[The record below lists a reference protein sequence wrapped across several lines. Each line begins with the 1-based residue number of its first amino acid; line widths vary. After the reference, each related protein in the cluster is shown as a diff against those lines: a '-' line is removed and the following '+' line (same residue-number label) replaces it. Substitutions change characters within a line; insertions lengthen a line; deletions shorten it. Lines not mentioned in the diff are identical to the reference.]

1 MPRGP
6 APGEIRGR
14 SPRRLTPLRRR
25 TAAVG
30 SLLAA
35 VVTCLILCALLI
47 VATPRPATQIAVPVS
62 YQADLVKF
70 RGAAP
75 YQVVA
80 PRSLPAGWQP
90 VSSRLTVVPGGA
102 VSWHLGFVTPSGGI
116 ASLEESNESP
126 AQFILRM
133 TSDGNILP
141 GVWSGGAWWSRR
153 WRPDKDQRSLSR
165 SAPGAFTVV
174 VTGTAGWQELYALAG
189 SLGQQP

>member
-1 MPRGP
+1 VIGAARRDRRPQSP
-6 APGEIRGR
+6 AADTAAP
-14 SPRRLTPLRRR
+14 PHRRR
-25 TAAVG
+25 VG

-70 RGAAP
+70 RRAAP
-75 YQVVA
+75 YPVVA

-102 VSWHLGFVTPSGGI
+102 VSWHLGLVTPSGGI

-189 SLGQQP
+189 SLSQQP